1 MRKGF
6 VQRCHLGD
14 ETLISE
20 GKLLAQG
27 SKLCTQIRY
36 FVLLDAEVGA
46 EAVIGVAEGAK
57 LSMTGIAG
65 CSQLRHL
72 LGKVPASVAF
82 AGKIN
87 VFLAGCS
94 GELVKLA
101 LEGCN
106 AGERVRGGAEE
117 VRMKRRLYAETLHR
131 CLYIVGAPHHKDCL
145 TSLVSRS
152 L

>member
-1 MRKGF
+1 MCKGF

-14 ETLISE
+14 ESLFSE

-27 SKLCTQIRY
+27 IKLCTQIRY

-46 EAVIGVAEGAK
+46 ETIIGVAEGAK
-57 LSMTGIAG
+57 FSMTDIAG
-65 CSQLRHL
+65 CSQLHHL

-87 VFLAGCS
+87 VLLAGCS
-94 GELVKLA
+94 SELVQLA

-106 AGERVRGGAEE
+106 AGERVRGGAE
-117 VRMKRRLYAETLHR
+117 
-131 CLYIVGAPHHKDCL
+131 
-145 TSLVSRS
+145 
-152 L
+152 